1 MPFFAR
7 CSADILPRTA
17 CARVPPSAGSD
28 SSSCYVPSPKGFE
41 YGHWWRTYQSFG
53 GEATQRNIEILA
65 YPGETLNI
73 SKVDFITYQTPGCD
87 VIYSIY
93 GLETPTNQTDVKTYR
108 GTGTT
113 AGISGP
119 LEIVAHGY
127 DTACDAYVMYWEP
140 GPTGA
145 FGLTTISQSATGPSA
160 KTLSDLLDQVKA
172 FNISELTTQADALAW
187 IPYDGAR
194 ASVPYPA
201 CGEAC
206 LTNNNNPDASGS
218 CPSS

>member
-1 MPFFAR
+1 MIN
-7 CSADILPRTA
+7 STA
-17 CARVPPSAGSD
+17 CARVPPTVGSD
-28 SSSCYVPSPKGFE
+28 RSSCYSPAPSGFE

-65 YPGETLNI
+65 YPGERLNI
-73 SKVDFITYQTPGCD
+73 SKVDFITYQTPECD
-87 VIYSIY
+87 AIYSIY
-93 GLETPTNQTDVKTYR
+93 GLETPTNVTDVKTFR

-145 FGLTTISQSATGPSA
+145 FGLTTISQSSTGPSA
-160 KTLSDLLDQVKA
+160 KTLSDLIAQVKA
-172 FNISELTTQADALAW
+172 FNIVELTEQANALAW

-194 ASVPYPA
+194 INVPYPA